1 VATAVQGG
9 RAGAHLAG
17 HIDLLPAGGG
27 LILRRD
33 AAAPDPIRLRWH
45 RQAWTDVL
53 VWDAASGVLDDHP
66 ARPPPSGTW
75 QAVMARRRRAVLARL
90 EATPPAALFDRLPD
104 DLIAAVAVWP
114 WDHDPE
120 DATPDDAIARD
131 AIAGEAIAGEAVA
144 DGRP

>member
-1 VATAVQGG
+1 
-9 RAGAHLAG
+9 
-17 HIDLLPAGGG
+17 
-27 LILRRD
+27 
-33 AAAPDPIRLRWH
+33 
-45 RQAWTDVL
+45 
-53 VWDAASGVLDDHP
+53 
-66 ARPPPSGTW
+66 
-75 QAVMARRRRAVLARL
+75 MARRRRAVLARL